1 MPCGN
6 NKMPKKLP
14 YVLAAAGIGGY
25 AGRIQANAVH
35 TALEH
40 IGLPEWLSWLCQ
52 PAGFG
57 INSILAV
64 AGVYRLIET
73 GQEIFCDGGGC
84 SCRKIGF
91 TISCLVSFF
100 ISYATLMTNV
110 AAADEDTSALFKD
123 GWDFYARFGSILP
136 GMLFLWSLIEQFM
149 KLLASGGKNGY
160 NSFSIKGMRLITVPL
175 IFGLLIPSRLAF
187 NGESISAFHNSEIW
201 ERVLFTPLACA
212 SAWVSGGFS
221 TLGAWEFEKG
231 GGLLAVG
238 QVVLFI
244 VCLFS
249 IASIV
254 KPVYDLAEAWQFNDA
269 QRGFFL
275 FLSAAGVATGNFLSV
290 NKLLAQVNAG
300 DSRGYQ
306 SLNGYPPP

>member
-6 NKMPKKLP
+6 DRMPKQLQ
-14 YVLAAAGIGGY
+14 YVLAAGIGGY
-25 AGRIQANAVH
+25 AGRIQANAVP

-40 IGLPEWLSWLCQ
+40 IGLSEEHYIKGACWV
-52 PAGFG
+52 AGFG

-64 AGVYRLIET
+64 AGVYRLIDA
-73 GQEIFCDGGGC
+73 GKEIFCEGGGF

-221 TLGAWEFEKG
+221 TLGAWEFKKG
-231 GGLLAVG
+231 DGLLAVVG

-300 DSRGYQ
+300 DNQGYH
-306 SLNGYPPP
+306 SLNG